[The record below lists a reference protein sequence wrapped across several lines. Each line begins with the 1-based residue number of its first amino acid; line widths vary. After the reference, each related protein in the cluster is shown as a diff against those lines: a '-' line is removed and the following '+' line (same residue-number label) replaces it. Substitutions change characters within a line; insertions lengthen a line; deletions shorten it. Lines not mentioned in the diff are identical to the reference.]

1 MFDVLIKNGKI
12 VTADYISEG
21 NIAVKDGKIA
31 AVLEAGVE
39 PEAKKV
45 IDAKGN
51 YVFPG
56 AIDTHAHLNDPGFEW
71 REDLSLIHISEPTR
85 P

>member
-12 VTADYISEG
+12 VTADAITEG
-21 NIAVKDGKIA
+21 NIAVRDGKIA
-31 AVLEAGVE
+31 AILEAGVE
-39 PEAKKV
+39 PEATKV

-56 AIDTHAHLNDPGFEW
+56 AQ
-71 REDLSLIHISEPTR
+71 LIHTHI
-85 P
+85 